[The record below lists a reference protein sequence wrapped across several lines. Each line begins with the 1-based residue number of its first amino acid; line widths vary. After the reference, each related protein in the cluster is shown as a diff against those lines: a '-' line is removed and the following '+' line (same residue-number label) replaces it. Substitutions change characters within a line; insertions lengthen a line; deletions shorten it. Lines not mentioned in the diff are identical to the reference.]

1 MKLRA
6 CLSLLIISSSLF
18 ATTPQPMLV
27 VLIMAKDEHQVIIP
41 TLETYLSASIKA
53 GKPDSKEVAYILYD
67 TGSTDGTE
75 LLAQKFFEEKKI
87 IHYRIEKEP
96 FINFAESRNR
106 ALSIA
111 RQAYPQS
118 TFILFPDA
126 EWYMHGF
133 DELLTFCRQKIAEYE
148 TGVIP
153 PPYYNLR
160 MERPDCYISLTSR
173 LFLTDDS
180 VEFEGRVHE
189 CPTKSSGMQ
198 VPPEMYFEIGSSKFG
213 NDKSKNRWYRDR
225 NLLLQDLQENPQNSR
240 SALYLGLTEKWLG
253 HDEIAYIYLKQR
265 IRLPAYPEEDYYALF
280 NLAEV
285 TKQLSEKDPGNY
297 TWEEA
302 LGFYIQAYEMRP
314 HRAEPLIRLA
324 EHYLYK
330 GNYAVSYLFIKRA
343 TELPLPVIEQE
354 MLPFDV
360 DEYTYYRWQLL
371 SQVAWYVDE
380 FQIGEAAVKKAIEA
394 RPNLPFLY
402 SDLACYWELTR

>member
-153 PPYYNLR
+153 PPIIISVWRDLIVISHSLR
-160 MERPDCYISLTSR
+160 
-173 LFLTDDS
+173 
-180 VEFEGRVHE
+180 
-189 CPTKSSGMQ
+189 
-198 VPPEMYFEIGSSKFG
+198 
-213 NDKSKNRWYRDR
+213 
-225 NLLLQDLQENPQNSR
+225 
-240 SALYLGLTEKWLG
+240 
-253 HDEIAYIYLKQR
+253 
-265 IRLPAYPEEDYYALF
+265 
-280 NLAEV
+280 
-285 TKQLSEKDPGNY
+285 
-297 TWEEA
+297 
-302 LGFYIQAYEMRP
+302 
-314 HRAEPLIRLA
+314 
-324 EHYLYK
+324 
-330 GNYAVSYLFIKRA
+330 VSF
-343 TELPLPVIEQE
+343 
-354 MLPFDV
+354 
-360 DEYTYYRWQLL
+360 
-371 SQVAWYVDE
+371 
-380 FQIGEAAVKKAIEA
+380 
-394 RPNLPFLY
+394 
-402 SDLACYWELTR
+402 